1 MPKQTLA
8 ERTTDRWLKSRVKL
22 KEKEEVL
29 ERGYFSYRVWWW
41 QWTQGRLYLT
51 NERLVWLRLP
61 LSVPVG
67 PRKVELP
74 LTKVKEITKRRAP
87 PVNLLRALLVETV
100 GGGEHWFSP
109 MPLVDDLNGWGEAL
123 SKAMK
128 ATHKPSTN
136 RKTSTNR
143 RSGGKRKAK

>member
-8 ERTTDRWLKSRVKL
+8 ERTTDRWLKSRITL
-22 KEKEEVL
+22 KPNEEVL
-29 ERGYFSYRVWWW
+29 DRGYFSYRVWWW

-51 NERLVWLRLP
+51 NDRLIWLRLP
-61 LSVPVG
+61 LSIPVG

-74 LTKVKEITKRRAP
+74 LSKVREITKRRAP
-87 PVNLLRALLVETV
+87 PVNLQRALCVETT

-109 MPLVDDLNGWGEAL
+109 MPVVEDLNGWGEAL

-128 ATHKPSTN
+128 AARKPATN
-136 RKTSTNR
+136 RKPASR
-143 RSGGKRKAK
+143 RKAGGKRKTT